1 MLIPLQFWWA
11 AKGSLAMEANL
22 KNKCTTQSG
31 FFHLVGMREN
41 YLTQQNLQNQCT
53 ISLQRYYAGNYHKGD
68 LLSVPVSQL
77 ALPSGQRGGS
87 SDLEIGH
94 PGYPDLLSVHFV
106 REALVDL
113 TLEVENKLST
123 EERVDDTR
131 ACESQEAERD
141 LQIQLII
148 NAEPVNIQSP
158 NTQEVLETEAS
169 NWVNSHIL
177 ELSNT
182 YRVAFVGFEK
192 ETLALLMR
200 IDERKAALDF

>member
-1 MLIPLQFWWA
+1 MQT
-11 AKGSLAMEANL
+11 EA
-22 KNKCTTQSG
+22 
-31 FFHLVGMREN
+31 V
-41 YLTQQNLQNQCT
+41 
-53 ISLQRYYAGNYHKGD
+53 
-68 LLSVPVSQL
+68 
-77 ALPSGQRGGS
+77 
-87 SDLEIGH
+87 
-94 PGYPDLLSVHFV
+94 
-106 REALVDL
+106 VDL

-148 NAEPVNIQSP
+148 DVEPVNIQSP
-158 NTQEVLETEAS
+158 NTQEVVETEAS

-182 YRVAFVGFEK
+182 YGVAFVGFEK

-200 IDERKAALDF
+200 IDERKAALDKKGQEKTTTTPKSRGIGKNELRNLKSNLNEVVEGVRNRGRNLSLTYK